1 MTFKKGD
8 IIVRTG
14 LGKRGRLTERYE
26 KSGHLWWVAFDGEPS
41 QLVVHEESMKH
52 ASAIDRLGDLA
63 QLEIKR
69 PGARGVHGR
78 SSPGRNIPD
87 LFPKPAR
94 GAHFQARKAAL
105 TAPKPRDR
113 CG

>member
-41 QLVVHEESMKH
+41 QLVVHEESMEH
-52 ASAIDRLGDLA
+52 ASAVDRLGDLA

-69 PGARGVHGR
+69 PEARGVHGR

-87 LFPKPAR
+87 LFPTGPGGSLPSAKGSA
-94 GAHFQARKAAL
+94 
-105 TAPKPRDR
+105 DR
-113 CG
+113 A